1 MSAIRVVHVLR
12 APHMTP
18 APLALTVVPARQELR
33 LMSPVHLFSIMRRI
47 HPHAY
52 ETAECQH
59 DSVAMISIRYMG
71 DAEAIVGAGQ

>member
-1 MSAIRVVHVLR
+1 MSALRVVHVLR

-18 APLALTVVPARQELR
+18 EPIALTVMPARREFR
-33 LMSPVHLFSIMRRI
+33 LMLQVHLLSIIRRI
-47 HPHAY
+47 HPRAY